1 MTHHHHDAQPADSA
15 REAGLA
21 ELLDLDAEVFDSYW
35 TQALAWVQQAATDA
49 RRILDLGAGTGTGAI
64 ALAQRFPDA
73 EVLAVDASA
82 EMLRR
87 IRDKAADLGLAERV
101 RTVEADLDLGWPVPG
116 PLDVTWAS
124 MSLHHLAEPD
134 GVLRDIFAATR
145 PGGLLAV
152 AEFTDQPRFLPDEL
166 GLGRPGLEARCLA
179 LLQAE
184 HAHSLP
190 ELGADWPPRLAAA
203 GFGLVGE
210 RTYTL
215 AADPSRPSA
224 TVAYARG
231 WLGRLRTGL
240 ADRLAA
246 EDAET
251 LDVLLADEGPHSL
264 GRRADL
270 QASGTR
276 TVLLARRP

>member
-1 MTHHHHDAQPADSA
+1 MTHHHHEPSGDGA
-15 REAGLA
+15 RETELA
-21 ELLDLDAEVFDSYW
+21 ELLDLDAEVLRSYW
-35 TQALAWVQQAATDA
+35 TQALTWVEQVAAEP

-64 ALAQRFPDA
+64 AFAQRFVDA
-73 EVLAVDASA
+73 EVLAVDASE

-101 RTVEADLDLGWPVPG
+101 HPVQADLDLDWAVPG

-134 GVLRDIFAATR
+134 RVLRDIFAATR

-152 AEFTDQPRFLPDEL
+152 AEFTDQARFLPDDL

-179 LLQAE
+179 LLQDQ

-203 GFGLVGE
+203 GFSLVGE

-215 AADPSRPSA
+215 AADPAHPSA

-231 WLGRLRTGL
+231 WLGRLRSGL

-251 LDVLLADEGPHSL
+251 LDVLLADDGPHSL
-264 GRRADL
+264 GNRTDL
-270 QASGTR
+270 QVSGTR

>member
-1 MTHHHHDAQPADSA
+1 MTHHHHDGQPADGD

-21 ELLDLDAEVFDSYW
+21 ELLDLDAEVLRAYW
-35 TQALAWVQQAATDA
+35 TQALSWVQEAAGEA
-49 RRILDLGAGTGTGAI
+49 RRILDLGAGTGTGAL
-64 ALAQRFPDA
+64 ALARRFPDA

-101 RTVEADLDLGWPVPG
+101 RTVEADLDVDWPVPG

-124 MSLHHLAEPD
+124 MSLHHLAEPER
-134 GVLRDIFAATR
+134 VLRDIFAATR

-152 AEFTDQPRFLPDEL
+152 AEFADQPRFLPDEL
-166 GLGRPGLEARCLA
+166 GIGRPGLEARCLA

-184 HAHSLP
+184 HSHSLP

-203 GFGLVGE
+203 GFSLVGE

-215 AADPSRPSA
+215 AADPANPSA

-240 ADRLAA
+240 ADRLTA

-251 LDVLLADEGPHSL
+251 LDVLLADEGPHALS
-264 GRRADL
+264 RRTDL
-270 QASGTR
+270 QVSGTR